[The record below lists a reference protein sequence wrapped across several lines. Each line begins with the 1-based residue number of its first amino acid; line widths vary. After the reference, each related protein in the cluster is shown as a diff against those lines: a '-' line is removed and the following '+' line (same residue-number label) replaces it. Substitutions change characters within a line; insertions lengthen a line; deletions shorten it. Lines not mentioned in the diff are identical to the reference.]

1 MAIIVYFVRD
11 WRYLSLAVSLP
22 LLFIFSCFFIL
33 PESPRWL
40 IATGNYRRAAKLMKT
55 IATFNRKTIPD
66 NYESILRQKLQTK
79 KSESLTSSND
89 NITTVT
95 SIGMLDLFRT
105 PNMRAK
111 TLIITFI
118 WFSNTCVYVGL
129 SYYAPAL
136 GKAKIL
142 FCFLIEEYFSIEKG
156 GDEIWNFFLAG
167 IVELPTYIF
176 LWPGMILLGRRSI
189 LCISM
194 IIGGIACLC
203 TFLVQHNQSVMLT
216 LYCIGKMGI
225 SSAFVVLPLAASE
238 LYPTVVRGLG
248 MSFSSVIGMIGPIV
262 IPIINHMVWVNVNFL
277 CTILYIS
284 FFYREVI
291 C

>member
-1 MAIIVYFVRD
+1 MLNIAYSIGLVLLAIIVYFVRD

-22 LLFIFSCFFIL
+22 LLILFTFFFIL

-40 IATGNYRRAAKLMKT
+40 IATGKYRRAAKIMK
-55 IATFNRKTIPD
+55 IMARLNRKTIPD
-66 NYESILRQKLQTK
+66 NYEEILQMHFEQKVPSNPIAAIDDVTNNNVPK
-79 KSESLTSSND
+79 KPSSSHG
-89 NITTVT
+89 V
-95 SIGMLDLFRT
+95 LDLFRT

-136 GKAKIL
+136 G
-142 FCFLIEEYFSIEKG
+142 

-176 LWPGMILLGRRSI
+176 LWPGLSCVGRRWI
-189 LCISM
+189 LCVSM
-194 IIGGIACLC
+194 LIGGIACLF
-203 TFLVQHNQSVMLT
+203 TFLVQDDKFIMLT
-216 LYCIGKMGI
+216 LYCVGKMGI

-248 MSFSSVIGMIGPIV
+248 MSISSVIGMIGPIV
-262 IPIINHMVWVNVNFL
+262 IPIINYTVKFV
-277 CTILYIS
+277 C
-284 FFYREVI
+284 
-291 C
+291 